1 VSVLL
6 LVEIVHLGFFKS
18 KVCTEIRTLKYIC
31 WEKYRKFQYFKNIEY
46 FKKYRKLQYSKIPIS
61 IEISI
66 SMTFGD
72 RQPSELDKILLK
84 H

>member
-1 VSVLL
+1 M
-6 LVEIVHLGFFKS
+6 
-18 KVCTEIRTLKYIC
+18 C

-46 FKKYRKLQYSKIPIS
+46 FKKYRKLQYCKIPIS

-66 SMTFGD
+66 SMTFGN
-72 RQPSELDKILLK
+72 RQPSKLDKILLK